1 MQRPHSKSTEPKRCG
16 ERGYMLLYLMFLV
29 AVLAISLVTI
39 VPTIKFVMKRD
50 AEQEMVHRGEQY
62 RRAVRRYYRK
72 MGSYPATLD
81 VLENTNDMRFLRKRY
96 KDPMNHNQDFK
107 VLTQIDLMKAMGTSL
122 SGNGGIAGAQ
132 TLGQSI
138 GGDANA
144 TDANG
149 ANGTA
154 TADASSSAP
163 TPSDPNAVANQAQA
177 SAGADTGAG
186 ATTPPKGTG
195 TTLPFSSISGQP
207 TTGPVMGGAAI
218 VGVASLSGAET
229 IRIYNKKNHYK
240 DWLFIYDPSTD
251 RGGLLTGPYQPQ
263 LQTFSQQ
270 GLNGQNN
277 GIPGFGPGM
286 NPGMGIGGGLN
297 NGFGQGINSPG
308 TMPGNQGIGIQH

>member
-1 MQRPHSKSTEPKRCG
+1 MQRPHFKSTEPKRCG

-39 VPTIKFVMKRD
+39 VPAIKFVMKRD

-149 ANGTA
+149 ATGTA

-177 SAGADTGAG
+177 SAGVDTGAS
-186 ATTPPKGTG
+186 ATTPPKGAG
-195 TTLPFSSISGQP
+195 TTLPFTSISGQP

-277 GIPGFGPGM
+277 GIPGIG
-286 NPGMGIGGGLN
+286 PGMGIGGGLN

-308 TMPGNQGIGIQH
+308 TMPGNQGIGMQH